1 MDPLRN
7 DKMALKYTPV
17 CLIHS
22 ILSILRVTVFGP
34 IVPDM
39 HDNSKL
45 LKHRNFIK
53 NTMNVCLIALND

>member
-1 MDPLRN
+1 
-7 DKMALKYTPV
+7 MALKYTPV

-22 ILSILRVTVFGP
+22 IISILHVTMFGP